1 MKDQGEGLDQDRMRR
16 EDLGAVDQV
25 QDHAHHHLDH
35 DMKRNVIITG
45 DDTPHLSLTR
55 EGDIAERRVTDA
67 ETIPLIPLIS
77 CLMRIAE

>member
-1 MKDQGEGLDQDRMRR
+1 MKDQGEGLGQDRMRR

-25 QDHAHHHLDH
+25 QDHAHHHPDH

-45 DDTPHLSLTR
+45 DDTPHLSPTGK
-55 EGDIAERRVTDA
+55 GDIAKRGVTDV

>member
-1 MKDQGEGLDQDRMRR
+1 MKDQGEGLGQDRMRR

-25 QDHAHHHLDH
+25 QDHAHHHPGH
-35 DMKRNVIITG
+35 DMKRSAIITEG
-45 DDTPHLSLTR
+45 DIPHLSPTGK
-55 EGDIAERRVTDA
+55 GDIAKRGVTDA